1 MVSLE
6 QHVHPLNNEAI
17 GVVLEL
23 DAPLQ
28 PQHIGPE
35 LTHGLLHPGEN
46 FLGNERCLRCQ

>member
-23 DAPLQ
+23 DDPLQ
-28 PQHIGPE
+28 PQNIGPE
-35 LTHGLLHPGEN
+35 LMHGLLHPGEN